1 MLGRDP
7 QRTLFSTSTFGN
19 PRASQRCGLA
29 IETNR
34 CGECQA
40 LVGCKG
46 LDPIH
51 TRCVFSPIILGDA
64 THCQQPGIPRLH
76 EQFLKLV
83 CGSDISTLR
92 GSVNP
97 LLEVE
102 NTPVDF
108 LPRNVLPGHLQGLAL
123 RFGSLPL
130 THRFT
135 FQDTGP
141 TSAYPGHYPWRWLL
155 RASSSPAAS
164 GWHLLR
170 EVIGL
175 TEGRWRLLRSQFPW
189 LASVGWCSPPGFCG
203 SADRSVSKAAGAVS
217 CAVLAPAR
225 QPLAL
230 GDGHDGSTTPLL
242 PLPIDACETGYPD

>member
-92 GSVNP
+92 GSVHP

-123 RFGSLPL
+123 CFGSLPL

-135 FQDTGP
+135 LQDTGP
-141 TSAYPGHYPWRWLL
+141 TSAYPGHYPWHWLL

-170 EVIGL
+170 EVISL
-175 TEGRWRLLRSQFPW
+175 TEGHWRLLRSQFPW
-189 LASVGWCSPPGFCG
+189 LASLGRCSPPGFCG
-203 SADRSVSKAAGAVS
+203 RADRSVSKAAGAVS

-230 GDGHDGSTTPLL
+230 VRLHDGSTTPSL
-242 PLPIDACETGYPD
+242 PLPIDAC

>member
-1 MLGRDP
+1 MTQGPLLQGIP
-7 QRTLFSTSTFGN
+7 PEFST
-19 PRASQRCGLA
+19 L
-29 IETNR
+29 
-34 CGECQA
+34 
-40 LVGCKG
+40 
-46 LDPIH
+46 
-51 TRCVFSPIILGDA
+51 
-64 THCQQPGIPRLH
+64 
-76 EQFLKLV
+76 FLKLV
-83 CGSDISTLR
+83 CGSDLSTLR

-123 RFGSLPL
+123 CFGSLPL

-175 TEGRWRLLRSQFPW
+175 TEGHWR
-189 LASVGWCSPPGFCG
+189 
-203 SADRSVSKAAGAVS
+203 
-217 CAVLAPAR
+217 
-225 QPLAL
+225 
-230 GDGHDGSTTPLL
+230 
-242 PLPIDACETGYPD
+242 